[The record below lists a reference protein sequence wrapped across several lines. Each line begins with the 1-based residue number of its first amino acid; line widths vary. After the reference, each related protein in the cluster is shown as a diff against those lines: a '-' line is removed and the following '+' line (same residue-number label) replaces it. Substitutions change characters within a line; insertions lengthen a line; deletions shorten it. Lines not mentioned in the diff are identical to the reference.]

1 MAELIRT
8 NDIALVAVVEAVLA
22 DAEIP
27 CHVADRH
34 ASVIDGSLHV
44 IRMRVLVPDDRESEA
59 REVLTEVELGEWLRP
74 VRG

>member
-8 NDIALVAVVEAVLA
+8 NDVALISAVEGLLQ

-34 ASVIDGSLHV
+34 TSGLEGSLNFLQ
-44 IRMRVLVPDDRESEA
+44 MRVLVPDEREADA
-59 REVLTEVELGEWLRP
+59 RELLTEAELGEWLRT
-74 VRG
+74 